1 MFSWLPYHYRKGGVS
16 MFGFGKKKLTV
27 VSPAAGRILDITEVP
42 DEVFSTKM
50 MGDGFA
56 VEPES
61 DDITAPCAGKVVLV
75 AGTRHAVALEKDG
88 VQLLIHMGLDTVE
101 LGGKGFEVF
110 VKQGDEVQ
118 QGTLLAHM
126 DRAFVKSQG
135 KGITTMVV
143 LTNMDEKVKKLEKH
157 LDCPE
162 KLLNIEV
169 K

>member
-1 MFSWLPYHYRKGGVS
+1 
-16 MFGFGKKKLTV
+16 MFGFGKKKLV
-27 VSPAAGRILDITEVP
+27 VASPAAGPVLDITEVA
-42 DEVFSTKM
+42 DEVFSARM

-61 DDITAPCAGKVVLV
+61 DEIVAPCDGKIVLV
-75 AGTRHAVALEKDG
+75 AGTLHAVALEKDG

-101 LGGKGFEVF
+101 LGGKGFEVL

-118 QGTLLAHM
+118 KGTRWARM
-126 DRAFVKSQG
+126 DRAYVKSQG

-157 LDCPE
+157 LDRPAE
-162 KLLNIEV
+162 LLSIEV